1 MAPGRSLLH
10 SSCINRHKG
19 VKEMKKNM
27 TNGTIEFSDTDMYY
41 VSFGSGKRNLVVLP
55 GLSDGLATVKGKAW
69 LLHFPYRRYLKDYKV
84 YIFSRKNKM
93 PENYTIRQMADD
105 QVLAMKKLGLN
116 KANILGVSQGGMIA
130 QYIAINHPE
139 TVDKLI
145 LAVTAPYA
153 NNVVRK
159 AVKRWIRMSKRGDH
173 RALMVDTAEKMYSK
187 KYLRRN
193 RRFFPILAMFTK
205 PAGYDRFLKNACA
218 ILSFDARD
226 ELSKIKSPTLIIA
239 GSDDHTVGKKAHYE
253 LKSMIPGSQ
262 LYIYKGLGHGA
273 FEEGRDFY
281 KRVFDFCSD

>member
-145 LAVTAPYA
+145 LAVTAPSGSYCTLCKQCCPQSG
-153 NNVVRK
+153 K
-159 AVKRWIRMSKRGDH
+159 AMDQDVKERRSQGTHGR
-173 RALMVDTAEKMYSK
+173 YSGK
-187 KYLRRN
+187 DVFQK
-193 RRFFPILAMFTK
+193 ISQAK
-205 PAGYDRFLKNACA
+205 QE
-218 ILSFDARD
+218 ILSD
-226 ELSKIKSPTLIIA
+226 
-239 GSDDHTVGKKAHYE
+239 
-253 LKSMIPGSQ
+253 PGNV
-262 LYIYKGLGHGA
+262 YKTCRL
-273 FEEGRDFY
+273 
-281 KRVFDFCSD
+281 

>member
-10 SSCINRHKG
+10 SSCINRYKG

-41 VSFGSGKRNLVVLP
+41 VSFGSGKSNLIVLP

-105 QVLAMKKLGLN
+105 QVLAMKKLDLN

-130 QYIAINHPE
+130 QDIAINQPE

-173 RALMVDTAEKMYSK
+173 RALMIDTAEKMYSK

-205 PAGYDRFLKNACA
+205 PACYARFLKNACA
-218 ILSFDARD
+218 ILAFDARD
-226 ELSKIKSPTLIIA
+226 ELLKIKSPTLIIA
-239 GSDDHTVGKKAHYE
+239 GSVDHTVGKKAHYE

-281 KRVFDFCSD
+281 KRVFDFCNG

>member
-1 MAPGRSLLH
+1 
-10 SSCINRHKG
+10 
-19 VKEMKKNM
+19 MKKNI

-41 VSFGSGKRNLVVLP
+41 VSFGSGKRNLIVLP

-69 LLHFPYRRYLKDYKV
+69 LLYFPYRRYLKDYKV

-105 QVLAMKKLGLN
+105 QVQAMKKLGLN

-173 RALMVDTAEKMYSK
+173 RALMVDTAEKMYSL

-193 RRFFPILAMFTK
+193 RRLFPILAIFTK
-205 PAGYDRFLKNACA
+205 PASYDRFLKNACA
-218 ILSFDARD
+218 ILTFDARD

-239 GSDDHTVGKKAHYE
+239 GSDDHTVGKQAHYE
-253 LKSMIPGSQ
+253 LKSMISGSQ

>member
-1 MAPGRSLLH
+1 
-10 SSCINRHKG
+10 
-19 VKEMKKNM
+19 MKKNM

-41 VSFGSGKRNLVVLP
+41 VSFGSGKRNLIVLP

-69 LLHFPYRRYLKDYKV
+69 LLHFPYRRYLKNYKV

-105 QVLAMKKLGLN
+105 QVLAMKKLDLN

-205 PAGYDRFLKNACA
+205 PACYDRFLKNACA
-218 ILSFDARD
+218 ILAFDARD

-253 LKSMIPGSQ
+253 LKSMISGSQ

-281 KRVFDFCSD
+281 KRVFDFCSG